1 MPYTAPKPLSPY
13 SAPLLIPQAHAS
25 ASMSKSPR
33 NPPWPVVSC
42 RHRLSSGRLCCHLWL
57 RFHPVLHLWRCF
69 TLTQA
74 KREPPPGRRPARRW
88 PRRCG
93 GYWGCVR
100 CYERPCERR
109 PRLSLHRPLCPD
121 NLLVLLLLVSVLI
134 LIVRLLPRRPRV
146 AGHVLQACLRRLEH
160 PEETAVPPAAIHLHP
175 VFVQGEI
182 APDHNPCAVPTL
194 GSHIQQCFYSSH
206 VEVEN
211 ILYRLLKN

>member
-1 MPYTAPKPLSPY
+1 M
-13 SAPLLIPQAHAS
+13 
-25 ASMSKSPR
+25 
-33 NPPWPVVSC
+33 
-42 RHRLSSGRLCCHLWL
+42 
-57 RFHPVLHLWRCF
+57 
-69 TLTQA
+69 TQA
-74 KREPPPGRRPARRW
+74 KREQPPGRRPARRW

-109 PRLSLHRPLCPD
+109 PHLSLHRPVRRPGLSCRADWRPRSPRPLCPD